1 MAYLGTTASAE
12 GLAPLDDSHDL
23 ETALKTR
30 LDRLPPGAPVLILI
44 HGYKFDPSG
53 SVNNPH
59 GSLFSLSAA
68 SGNRKIR
75 SWPTG
80 LGFGCSDPGT
90 GLCIGFAWPASA
102 SHLTSLLRHGR
113 TGFAEVYDRAPSYG
127 ARLAELIAL
136 IQSLAPGRPVDL
148 LAHSL
153 GARVALAALPAL
165 ETAPGNMILLG
176 AAEFDARALEF
187 LAAMRSPRPPHIFN
201 VTARANDFYD
211 AMFES
216 FAPRRSWR
224 DRAVGRGLG
233 AQSPCWLD
241 LQIDRAD
248 VAAWAR
254 QRGIP
259 LTPWDAR
266 LCHWSFY
273 TRRGAFDLYQ
283 AILRRRPGW
292 DFASLRAAP
301 CFADQEP
308 RWSRLRPRLG
318 LPANAI
324 EIEPEP
330 GRA

>member
-1 MAYLGTTASAE
+1 MAYLGTTATE
-12 GLAPLDDSHDL
+12 DGLTPLDDGRDL
-23 ETALKTR
+23 ETALRAR
-30 LDRLPPGAPVLILI
+30 LEALPAAAPILILI
-44 HGYKFDPSG
+44 HGYKFDPTRAVS
-53 SVNNPH
+53 NPH
-59 GSLFSLSAA
+59 GSLFSFSADT
-68 SGNRKIR
+68 GNRKVR

-80 LGFGCSDPGT
+80 LGFGSSDPET

-102 SHLTSLLRHGR
+102 SHLGSLLRRGR
-113 TGFAEVYDRAPSYG
+113 TGFAEVYDRAPAYG

-136 IQSLAPGRPVDL
+136 IQTIAPGRPVDL

-153 GARVALAALPAL
+153 GARVALAALPCL
-165 ETAPGNMILLG
+165 DTPPDKMILLG
-176 AAEFDARALEF
+176 AAEFDSRALDF
-187 LAAMRSPRPPHIFN
+187 LAAGRSPRAPHVFN
-201 VTARANDFYD
+201 VTARANDVYD
-211 AMFES
+211 AMFET
-216 FAPRRSWR
+216 FAPRQSWR
-224 DRAVGRGLG
+224 DRPVGLGLG

-308 RWSRLRPRLG
+308 RWSRLRPRLR
-318 LPANAI
+318 LPASAI
-324 EIEPEP
+324 EIDPDLE
-330 GRA
+330 RA

>member
-1 MAYLGTTASAE
+1 MAYLGITASE
-12 GLAPLDDSHDL
+12 GGLVPVDDDRDL
-23 ETALKTR
+23 EVALGAS
-30 LDRLPPGAPVLILI
+30 LESLPPAAPILILI
-44 HGYKFDPSG
+44 HGYKFDPAHP
-53 SVNNPH
+53 VTNPH
-59 GSLFSLSAA
+59 GSLFSFSADN
-68 SGNRKIR
+68 SSRKIR

-80 LGFGCSDPGT
+80 LGFGRTDAAS
-90 GLCIGFAWPASA
+90 GLCIGFAWPARA
-102 SHLTSLLRHGR
+102 SHLGSLLRRGR
-113 TGFAEVYDRAPSYG
+113 TGFAEVYDRAPAYG
-127 ARLAELIAL
+127 EKLAELVAR
-136 IQSLAPGRPVDL
+136 IQAIAPGRVVDL

-153 GARVALAALPAL
+153 GARVALAALPFL
-165 ETAPGNMILLG
+165 DIAPGKVILLG
-176 AAEFDARALEF
+176 AAEYDARALEF
-187 LAAMRSPRPPHIFN
+187 LEALRCPRPPHVFN
-201 VTARANDFYD
+201 VTARANDVYD

-224 DRAVGRGLG
+224 DRAIGLG
-233 AQSPCWLD
+233 LGVQSPCWLD

-301 CFADQEP
+301 CFAGQEP

-318 LPANAI
+318 LPSGSI
-324 EIEPEP
+324 EIGQEP